1 MKRLIILALGICVGV
16 SLTGQQTLDILTI
29 SGRYGS
35 PQSYDSVLTNNATEV
50 AAMVN
55 LVVPVKFNEKTIWY
69 NSLNYFYFNVTN
81 GETLPPE
88 IANPIRIHGFLL
100 RTGLYQKFSKGRGLQ
115 LFFAPRLMSD
125 LNNID
130 GKHFQYGGMAMFEKK
145 FRDNLTMS
153 FGAMYNQ
160 ELFGPYLVPLINL
173 NWQLSGRWSITG
185 LLPVYAKINYKVN
198 DWFTAGISHFGL
210 VTTYYLGDSDCKG
223 DYIERKSIDLSFF
236 GRFRITGNIYVEGR
250 AGHSL
255 GRSYAQYE
263 ADQKVDFSL
272 PLVGFGDNRE
282 QKNIVFKDGVII
294 DLRMVYNI
302 PIPQDE

>member
-160 ELFGPYLVPLINL
+160 ELFGSYLVPLINL
-173 NWQLSGRWSITG
+173 NWQLSERWAITG
-185 LLPVYAKINYKVN
+185 LLPVYAKIKYKVS
-198 DWFTAGISHFGL
+198 DRFTAGISHFGL
-210 VTTYYLGDSDCKG
+210 ITTYSLGDTEYKG
-223 DYIERKSIDLSFF
+223 DYIERKSIDLALF
-236 GRFRITGNIYVEGR
+236 GRCCIVGNIYLEGR
-250 AGHSL
+250 FGRSF

-263 ADQKVDFSL
+263 ADQKVNFSL
-272 PLVGFGDNRE
+272 PLVGFGDDRV
-282 QKNIVFKDGVII
+282 QKNISFHDGLVAN
-294 DLRMVYNI
+294 LRLVYNI
-302 PIPQDE
+302 PIPEDN

>member
-1 MKRLIILALGICVGV
+1 MKRLIIPALSIYIGISAAC
-16 SLTGQQTLDILTI
+16 QQTLDILTI
-29 SGRYGS
+29 SGRYGF
-35 PQSYDSVLTNNATEV
+35 PRSYDSVLTKKATEV
-50 AAMVN
+50 GSMLN
-55 LVVPVKFNEKTIWY
+55 LVAPVKFSEHTIWY

-88 IANPIRIHGFLL
+88 IANPIHIHGFLL

-153 FGAMYNQ
+153 FGAMYNHDF
-160 ELFGPYLVPLINL
+160 FGPYLVPLINL
-173 NWQLSGRWSITG
+173 DWQLSERWSVAG

-198 DWFTAGISHFGL
+198 DWCTAGISHFGL
-210 VTTYYLGDSDCKG
+210 VTTYYLGDPDCKG
-223 DYIERKSIDLSFF
+223 DYIERKSIDLSLF
-236 GRFRITGNIYVEGR
+236 GRFRIAGNIYIEGR

-255 GRSYAQYE
+255 GRSYTQYE

-272 PLVGFGDNRE
+272 PLAGFGDDRE
-282 QKNIVFKDGVII
+282 QKNIVFKDGVIL
-294 DLRMVYNI
+294 DLRVVYNI
-302 PIPQDE
+302 PIPEDK